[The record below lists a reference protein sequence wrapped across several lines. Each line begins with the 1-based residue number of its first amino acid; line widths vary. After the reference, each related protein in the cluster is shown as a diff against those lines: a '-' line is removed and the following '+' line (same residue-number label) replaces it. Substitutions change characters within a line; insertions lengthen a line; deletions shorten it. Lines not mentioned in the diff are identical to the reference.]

1 MAFFRGGDNEDV
13 KKELLDIVDAKKGKC
28 HKSQQ
33 SFFGIATSG
42 EFWKPFSCVGVI
54 CILFRLSCFSILS
67 HYTAPFLDRAEINL
81 DPLLAAVLIGVFRL
95 VFSLSAFLILSITS
109 KRTAFIL
116 GGTASTLGM
125 LLGKS
130 QIPNQ
135 SKIFKTVLPLS
146 VSIHSH
152 LLDAL
157 SPTPEWLMNKGWVP
171 LLGFFTVT
179 ACHPVLLG
187 IILVLLGEL
196 FPTDMRTVSIG
207 TVNGLQYLVFA
218 FATKVFPYLEE
229 WFHFYGLNYYY
240 AAFALALTLWGMVTI
255 KDIDE
260 LSLVEIERIY
270 GTRRKQSEGSSNGS
284 ESKDPNYGSF
294 KKTDDTF

>member
-1 MAFFRGGDNEDV
+1 M
-13 KKELLDIVDAKKGKC
+13 KKELQDIVDAKKGKAYQ
-28 HKSQQ
+28 SQR

-54 CILFRLSCFSILS
+54 FIIFRLSCFSILS
-67 HYTAPFLDRAEINL
+67 HFTAPFLDRAGIKL
-81 DPLLAAVLIGVFRL
+81 DPLLAAALIGVVRL
-95 VFSLSAFLILSITS
+95 FLALSSILILSFIS

-130 QIPNQ
+130 PTQNH
-135 SKIFKTVLPLS
+135 SKLSKVILSLS